1 MTEIRSK
8 QPAHW
13 LALES
18 PGSGGSWGCR
28 IESVGVK
35 LPAGR
40 LTTKDLMSRTSHP
53 TRIQLERLTGIHE
66 RHVVGPG
73 ENSFTLAAGAAR
85 DCLAHSQH
93 QARDIQMLISTSITR
108 SRGRYTQSFEPPLSL
123 YVKQAI
129 GAAQAANFDLSNACA
144 GMLTGVFVLQNLV
157 AQGQIS
163 CGMVVSGE
171 YISHLSWN
179 AARQIRSLFSKQLAS
194 LTLGDAGA
202 AVIVERAPSGAGID
216 VIGFTTLAEHSRL
229 CLAFPST
236 AGPGAQMYTKSRTL
250 QEVAIDDMAPLV
262 AEAIGEAGIDLTD
275 IDFMIPHQTSARA
288 IRAGTQEFVRR
299 LGARP
304 KHVVVNLEEFGNTSS
319 TTLFVAL
326 HKYLEEQRIHNG
338 DRVMLLALASGIEI
352 GMAIFTVDSQVDR
365 YGHTH

>member
-1 MTEIRSK
+1 
-8 QPAHW
+8 
-13 LALES
+13 
-18 PGSGGSWGCR
+18 
-28 IESVGVK
+28 
-35 LPAGR
+35 
-40 LTTKDLMSRTSHP
+40 
-53 TRIQLERLTGIHE
+53 
-66 RHVVGPG
+66 
-73 ENSFTLAAGAAR
+73 
-85 DCLAHSQH
+85 
-93 QARDIQMLISTSITR
+93 MLISTSITR
-108 SRGRYTQSFEPPLSL
+108 SKGRYTQSFEPPLSL

-144 GMLTGVFVLQNLV
+144 GMLTGVFILQDLV
-157 AQGQIS
+157 ARGDIN

-179 AARQIRSLFSKQLAS
+179 AARQIRSLFSKQLAL

-202 AVIVERAPSGAGID
+202 AVIVERAPSGCGVD

-250 QEVAIDDMAPLV
+250 QKVAIDDMAPLV
-262 AEAIGEAGIDLTD
+262 AEAIGEAGIDLAD

-304 KHVVVNLEEFGNTSS
+304 KHVVVIVFDDLGEILPGGRVVSPHCTAPARLPACPPRRETREPKEAHHAPH
-319 TTLFVAL
+319 VRDAV
-326 HKYLEEQRIHNG
+326 HR
-338 DRVMLLALASGIEI
+338 DRRLRSA
-352 GMAIFTVDSQVDR
+352 DR
-365 YGHTH
+365 GAGQEAPRERG